1 MDSSGIGYK
10 LLRAVSFNRSFM
22 YGLDSSID
30 EIMPSLFAFSPIQH
44 TVWSSALKISKEKLE
59 LKMK

>member
-10 LLRAVSFNRSFM
+10 LLRAVSFNRPFM
-22 YGLDSSID
+22 HGLDSSID
-30 EIMPSLFAFSPIQH
+30 EIMPSLFVFSPTQH
-44 TVWSSALKISKEKLE
+44 TVWSLALKTSKEKLE